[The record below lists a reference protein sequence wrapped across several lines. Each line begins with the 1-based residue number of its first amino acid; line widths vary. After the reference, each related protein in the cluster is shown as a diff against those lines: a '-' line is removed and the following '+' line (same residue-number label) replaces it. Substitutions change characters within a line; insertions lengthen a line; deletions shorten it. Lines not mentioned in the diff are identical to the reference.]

1 MSTPGVQLQGVDWG
15 TCVLETDIDRLVLTR
30 LRYWLPS
37 YLDQAE
43 RERDLPNGEVARP
56 NEASYQNALEDNE
69 FPDGRLPAVLATTGR
84 TEGEPRS
91 MPGRAY
97 GAMWRVQVSCI
108 VRGRIPRE
116 TREVAAVFGGAVR
129 RILIHQQIE
138 LDAEVRWQ
146 ESEIIPVPDQTDRG
160 RWLAAAVNR
169 FTVYA
174 DVALDGDGPW
184 GGPGPPPDGWEPW
197 DPEDPDPGVDQP
209 EAYPVTTTINAR

>member
-1 MSTPGVQLQGVDWG
+1 M
-15 TCVLETDIDRLVLTR
+15 
-30 LRYWLPS
+30 
-37 YLDQAE
+37 
-43 RERDLPNGEVARP
+43 
-56 NEASYQNALEDNE
+56 
-69 FPDGRLPAVLATTGR
+69 
-84 TEGEPRS
+84 
-91 MPGRAY
+91 
-97 GAMWRVQVSCI
+97 
-108 VRGRIPRE
+108 
-116 TREVAAVFGGAVR
+116 R
-129 RILIHQQIE
+129 RILIHQQLD

-146 ESEIIPVPDQTDRG
+146 ESEIIPIPDQTDRG